1 MAQEPMTLPENMKHS
16 PSPTQES
23 FPPIGMGPSVWGPIF
38 WKTMHIVSLGYSNFP
53 TETEQ
58 QAAIHF
64 FESLQYM
71 IPCPI
76 CKEHY
81 KHNLEL
87 MPVKDAIKNK
97 QTLIRWMYN
106 MHNAVNKQLGKPEYS
121 WRDFIY
127 FTARLS
133 QLGAFSFEE
142 VLESAGGRSYL
153 DAQSLLY
160 LVAGI
165 GIGAVAFAAYKHY
178 LK

>member
-1 MAQEPMTLPENMKHS
+1 
-16 PSPTQES
+16 
-23 FPPIGMGPSVWGPIF
+23 
-38 WKTMHIVSLGYSNFP
+38 
-53 TETEQ
+53 
-58 QAAIHF
+58 
-64 FESLQYM
+64 
-71 IPCPI
+71 
-76 CKEHY
+76 
-81 KHNLEL
+81 
-87 MPVKDAIKNK
+87 
-97 QTLIRWMYN
+97 MYN

-142 VLESAGGRSYL
+142 VLESAGDRSYL

-178 LK
+178 IK